1 MLLECGQTPT
11 QKNIDQYPAQ
21 EDGWEYIN
29 NMYKPL
35 WFVGPQMPD
44 NLIPDQSLRDE
55 DSVMEEDS
63 DVDLVVS
70 SDDESEISDVD

>member
-1 MLLECGQTPT
+1 
-11 QKNIDQYPAQ
+11 
-21 EDGWEYIN
+21 
-29 NMYKPL
+29 
-35 WFVGPQMPD
+35 MPD

-63 DVDLVVS
+63 DVDFVVS